1 MMKRNSEIGKIRA
14 DAILRKNGRV
24 GAIVLFLYENQKGLV
39 DHKELAKSLGV
50 SKSNLSNIFKRIEY
64 FFDKGKMVAPSTIQ
78 TRLKWFRQNAVASLK
93 YYGEDKGL
101 VVLRKI
107 APYYIKGLPNAC
119 SIRNQFNKITTLK
132 EFDNIF
138 KL

>member
-50 SKSNLSNIFKRIEY
+50 SKSNLSNIFKRIESADVVRSISNGLNKY
-64 FFDKGKMVAPSTIQ
+64 YYLTDIGMDLYDYISA
-78 TRLKWFRQNAVASLK
+78 NEAVAKVARNNLNSS
-93 YYGEDKGL
+93 
-101 VVLRKI
+101 
-107 APYYIKGLPNAC
+107 IKSKDQISVYSGGSSRSTRSVSPMYAGA
-119 SIRNQFNKITTLK
+119 NKK
-132 EFDNIF
+132 
-138 KL
+138 